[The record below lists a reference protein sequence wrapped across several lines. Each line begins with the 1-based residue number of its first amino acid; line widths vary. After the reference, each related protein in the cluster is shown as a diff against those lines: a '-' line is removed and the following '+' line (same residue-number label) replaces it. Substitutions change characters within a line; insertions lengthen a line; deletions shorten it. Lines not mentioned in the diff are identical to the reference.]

1 MNRLG
6 SKFESILNRRQAL
19 ELAGAVS
26 LGLTSTCLAV
36 ENSPAS
42 TEKPLEIIDTNIHLF
57 RWPFRRLPLD
67 ETARLVKKLRQFN
80 ITQAWAS
87 SYEGLL
93 HRDLS
98 SVNRRLQQRCTAF
111 PELIPIG
118 TINPTLPGWQRDLV
132 DCKTKLAMPGIRLY
146 PNYHHY
152 TLKDSLVTDLLQQ
165 AASLGLFVQIAVSLE
180 DGRTQHRSMQVQ
192 DVDVSPL
199 PALLGQFPNLPVQ
212 LLNAKLPVALTA
224 QLAKLPNLFLDV
236 SRVDG
241 SAGIPRLAEVF
252 SLNRILFGSHAPF
265 LIPEAALIRVHES
278 GQFDKAEL
286 RAIYAANAAAFLN
299 ASRS

>member
-6 SKFESILNRRQAL
+6 SKFVPLLNRRQAL

-26 LGLTSTCLAV
+26 LGLTSVCLAE
-36 ENSPAS
+36 ENSPA
-42 TEKPLEIIDTNIHLF
+42 TNEKPLEIIDTNIHLF

-67 ETARLVKKLRQFN
+67 ETVKLVKKLRQFN
-80 ITQAWAS
+80 ITQAWAG

-98 SVNRRLQQRCTAF
+98 SVNRRLHQQCAEF

-118 TINPTLPGWQRDLV
+118 TINPTLPGWQRDLE

-152 TLKDSLVTDLLQQ
+152 TLNDSFVSELLHR
-165 AASLGLFVQIAVSLE
+165 AESLGLFVQIAISME
-180 DGRTQHRSMQVQ
+180 DGRTQHRSLQVQ
-192 DVDVSPL
+192 DVNVSPL
-199 PALLGQFPNLPVQ
+199 LELLGQFPNLPVQ
-212 LLNAKLPVALTA
+212 LLNAKLPASLTA
-224 QLAKLPNLFLDV
+224 QLAKLPNLFLDI

-241 SAGIPRLAEVF
+241 STGIPQLAEVF
-252 SLNRILFGSHAPF
+252 PLNRILFGSHAPF
-265 LIPEAALIRVHES
+265 LIPEATLIRVHES
-278 GQFDKAEL
+278 GQFDNSEL
-286 RAIYAANAAAFLN
+286 QAIYAANAVDLLK